1 MSMPGAEIS
10 SRLKYNL
17 GECNVEKVYYRPHVT
32 QAQKRQMNEELR
44 KLEELHRKKGIMNH
58 WTLCVDCPYPNK
70 GFVCWSKNRECLR
83 TRMMVLD
90 GHGDAVA
97 QISRIN
103 GINEVIYPFQIYDFR
118 NGSYALVIR
127 LSSFPQKMRILCQS
141 GFNDFAELQEEPI
154 EVNDRYT
161 HGSPM
166 EWRLVF
172 DTAFRE
178 VPGFTYMDSDVIRDG
193 FTYYS
198 TDLGLLEQLGASFYG
213 ICQNRGEFR
222 RLVRRALRKLPRYRT
237 EV

>member
-10 SRLKYNL
+10 SRHKFYL

-32 QAQKRQMNEELR
+32 QSQKKQMNEELR

-141 GFNDFAELQEEPI
+141 GFNDFAELQDEPI

-178 VPGFTYMDSDVIRDG
+178 VPGFTYMDSDVVRDG
-193 FTYYS
+193 FNYYF

-213 ICQNRGEFR
+213 ICQNRAEFR
-222 RLVRRALRKLPRYRT
+222 RLVRRALRKLPKYRT